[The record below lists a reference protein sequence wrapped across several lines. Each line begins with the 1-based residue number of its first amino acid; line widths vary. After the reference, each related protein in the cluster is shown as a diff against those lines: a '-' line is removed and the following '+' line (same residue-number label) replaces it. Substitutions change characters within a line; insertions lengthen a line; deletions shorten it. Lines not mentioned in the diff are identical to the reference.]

1 MCIKLIAF
9 DLDGTFLKNDKTISS
24 RNLES
29 IFCAARQ
36 GVWIVPATGRIFEG
50 MPEEIRSL
58 PFVRYVIAINGAEIR
73 DVMENRILH
82 RAELTREESE
92 AVFRYTEKFP
102 AICGCYQGGKGFM
115 ETAEFENME
124 AYSAGPKLLQT
135 MKGIYRPMNNMRERI
150 FESEPCLQKIQFYF
164 KDLTERD
171 TALKDLPKA
180 FPELEIS
187 ASLPNNIEINSAKA
201 NKGLGLKFL
210 CGHLGISPENCMAF
224 GDGTNDLSM
233 LQTAG
238 RGVAMA
244 NAAPE
249 VLALAAYRTLSN
261 EEDGVAEEIE
271 RLLRAGQ
278 DG

>member
-124 AYSAGPKLLQT
+124 AAVRWLEGQEGKILLT
-135 MKGIYRPMNNMRERI
+135 TGT
-150 FESEPCLQKIQFYF
+150 
-164 KDLTERD
+164 KDLETFRS
-171 TALKDLPKA
+171 LKDFEERVYARVLPAVKS
-180 FPELEIS
+180 LEICLS
-187 ASLPNNIEINSAKA
+187 
-201 NKGLGLKFL
+201 LGLKGRHIIAMQGPFSAETNLSQLREFDCRFL
-210 CGHLGISPENCMAF
+210 VTKNTGSQGGYSQKLEAAK
-224 GDGTNDLSM
+224 
-233 LQTAG
+233 TAG
-238 RGVAMA
+238 AISLVIGR
-244 NAAPE
+244 PE
-249 VLALAAYRTLSN
+249 EEKGLSLEETLEAWSRWREKQTGEGKQ
-261 EEDGVAEEIE
+261 EEKQQAK
-271 RLLRAGQ
+271 R
-278 DG
+278 